1 MAMYESKQGEED
13 FKISSYYK
21 KDYRSFHTIATI
33 IWVTVGYAV
42 AVGIGVIAFLDELM
56 GNLNMQFLVMLAAF
70 LNIPTWRAI
79 PICLV
84 GNLIPIPFIL
94 LLIRPIF
101 AWLRKTRLFRP
112 LVEKLEKKA
121 MSKSDR
127 ISRYEFWGLVL
138 FVGIPLPGTGAWT
151 GALVASLLG
160 IDWKKAFG
168 AIVVGVCMAS
178 VIMYILSYVV
188 IGGIF
193 G

>member
-1 MAMYESKQGEED
+1 M
-13 FKISSYYK
+13 
-21 KDYRSFHTIATI
+21 
-33 IWVTVGYAV
+33 
-42 AVGIGVIAFLDELM
+42 
-56 GNLNMQFLVMLAAF
+56 
-70 LNIPTWRAI
+70 PI

-94 LLIRPIF
+94 LLIRPLF

>member
-1 MAMYESKQGEED
+1 MTETLVQWFVTHLGGKAAKEL
-13 FKISSYYK
+13 
-21 KDYRSFHTIATI
+21 I
-33 IWVTVGYAV
+33 IPILELRG
-42 AVGIGVIAFLDELM
+42 GI
-56 GNLNMQFLVMLAAF
+56 LAAGPAF

-151 GALVASLLG
+151 GSLIAALLG
-160 IDWKKAFG
+160 VKFKKAFPAVIIG
-168 AIVVGVCMAS
+168 ICMAT
-178 VIMYILSYVV
+178 VIMWFISYVLL
-188 IGGIF
+188 GGVQIL